1 MWNEVKSPLH
11 GKYPKFSYVFKK
23 IIFVDI
29 FERMIQFSGLSIRRI
44 PNFGHQVKKFD
55 QNIFSKG
62 LGKNIFFGL
71 FFIIFYRKA
80 SLSPKRDLRLHLNM
94 SLNPFTMN
102 LFVWIENNPVKTGK
116 TFRD

>member
-1 MWNEVKSPLH
+1 MIW
-11 GKYPKFSYVFKK
+11 
-23 IIFVDI
+23 DI
-29 FERMIQFSGLSIRRI
+29 FF
-44 PNFGHQVKKFD
+44 
-55 QNIFSKG
+55 
-62 LGKNIFFGL
+62 L
-71 FFIIFYRKA
+71 FFFSFLPFFYRKA